1 MGSVALPGDQYE
13 LITMKDEQRSFE
25 SEWMRSLVDA
35 HAANLTRYVASI
47 LRDAD
52 GAKDVVQDAFLRL
65 WQEPRANVEDHVLPW
80 LFRVCRNRALD
91 VRRKGGRMKRLDE
104 ASAERAATD
113 APSPEAVAE
122 QQDNHARILQMM
134 QALPENQQEVV
145 RLKFQNGMSYKEI
158 ASVTDLTVS
167 NVGFLLHK
175 AINTLRARVVASGE

>member
-1 MGSVALPGDQYE
+1 
-13 LITMKDEQRSFE
+13 MKDEQRSFE
-25 SEWMRSLVDA
+25 SNWMRSIVDA
-35 HAANLTRYVASI
+35 HAADLTRYAASI
-47 LRDAD
+47 LYDAD
-52 GAKDVVQDAFLRL
+52 GAKDVVQDVFLRL
-65 WQEPRANVEDHVLPW
+65 WQEPRANVEGHVLPW

-113 APSPEAVAE
+113 APGPETVTE
-122 QQDNHARILQMM
+122 QQDSHAQILQMM

-158 ASVTDLTVS
+158 ASVTELTVT
-167 NVGFLLHK
+167 NVGFLLHT